1 MALTN
6 SLMGNI
12 VKRDV
17 TSKLNNISFSYI
29 CLSLIFSTKY
39 DESFINE
46 LVFPTNGFNLFFR
59 NFVSL

>member
-17 TSKLNNISFSYI
+17 MSKLNNISFSYI

-46 LVFPTNGFNLFFR
+46 LVFPTNGFNLFSR